1 VQKLKSI
8 RAIPMQLVLAS
19 TSSYRRALLERLGLP
34 FSVAD
39 PRIPEERLKGELPEA
54 MARRLAEAKATAVA
68 GRFPGALIIGSDQV
82 AVNGGEVLGKP
93 GGHDNAVRQLR
104 ALSGREAVF
113 HTAVCVHNAA
123 SGVTRTRVVS
133 CRVTFRE
140 LDEQTIGRYLERERP
155 YDCAGSAKAE
165 GLGIA
170 LIEKMQGDDP
180 NALIGL
186 PLIALVDLLREQG
199 LDVI

>member
-170 LIEKMQGDDP
+170 LIERMQGDDP

>member
-1 VQKLKSI
+1 
-8 RAIPMQLVLAS
+8 MQLVLAS

-39 PRIPEERLKGELPEA
+39 PRIPEERLKGEPPEA

-82 AVNGGEVLGKP
+82 AVNGSEVLGKP
-93 GGHDNAVRQLR
+93 GDHDNAVRQLR
-104 ALSGREAVF
+104 SLSGREAVF
-113 HTAVCVHNAA
+113 HTAVCVHNAS
-123 SGVTRTRVVS
+123 SGATRTRVVS

-140 LDEQTIGRYLERERP
+140 LDEQTIGRYLEREQP